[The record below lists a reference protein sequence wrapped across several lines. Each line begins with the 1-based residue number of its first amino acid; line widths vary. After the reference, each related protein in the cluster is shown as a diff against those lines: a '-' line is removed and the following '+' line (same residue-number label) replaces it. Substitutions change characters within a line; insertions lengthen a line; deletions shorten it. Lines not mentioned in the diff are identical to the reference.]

1 MLWAWNVDI
10 FVRLDLR
17 GWAPPPL
24 LHITTLTTV
33 YTYTTVKTNRVGRY
47 VTFTAPRPELNR
59 TELSV
64 QFSVGDVNRAFRFR
78 YSSRSDRV
86 VYATNAAWTSLRRSS
101 SDQSID
107 AARCWALAAHID
119 RDRQTDGPRTWTPNR
134 RLPLEAASVSNSQVG
149 VLSKRLN
156 ESGWVL
162 AWELSFDLSHS
173 V

>member
-1 MLWAWNVDI
+1 MQTPTVLS
-10 FVRLDLR
+10 
-17 GWAPPPL
+17 
-24 LHITTLTTV
+24 HTL

-134 RLPLEAASVSNSQVG
+134 RLQLEAASVSNSQVG